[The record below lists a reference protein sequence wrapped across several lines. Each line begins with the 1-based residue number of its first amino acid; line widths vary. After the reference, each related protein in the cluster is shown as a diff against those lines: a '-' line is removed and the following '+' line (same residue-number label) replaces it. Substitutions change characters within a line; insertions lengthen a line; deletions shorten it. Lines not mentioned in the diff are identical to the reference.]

1 MVSLT
6 LSISENLKKRMSEH
20 SEIKWSELVR
30 SIIQHQIEEI
40 EEAERIVSR
49 SRLTEKDVEDL
60 ALSVDESMAKRWKSE
75 TSN

>member
-30 SIIQHQIEEI
+30 SIILHQIEEI